1 MSVYV
6 KSFPRVSHKTGLD
19 TCLMFIHP
27 TRFKLDICLCI
38 TVYIEIHMELDR
50 LDLKILSILLR
61 EGRISSRELSRR
73 LGVSVGTVEA
83 RRKRLEDMGVIR
95 RYTVDIDLERLG
107 YIFPVMIDVKVRG
120 GFLREVEERL
130 ASMPN
135 VQAVYDITGEYDI
148 TLYAWFR
155 TRSELDS
162 FIKEVQRIEYVDRT
176 HTRLIL
182 NIVSEGVKE
191 GYVESLLE
199 GLSTS

>member
-1 MSVYV
+1 M
-6 KSFPRVSHKTGLD
+6 
-19 TCLMFIHP
+19 
-27 TRFKLDICLCI
+27 DICLCLA
-38 TVYIEIHMELDR
+38 VYIEIHMELDR